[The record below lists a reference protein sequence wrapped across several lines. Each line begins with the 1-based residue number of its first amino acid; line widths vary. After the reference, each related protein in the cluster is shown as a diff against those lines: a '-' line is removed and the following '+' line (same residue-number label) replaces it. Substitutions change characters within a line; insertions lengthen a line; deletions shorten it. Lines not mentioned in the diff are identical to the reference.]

1 MDERYIAAVDL
12 GTSKI
17 AVTVAQISSK
27 GVQMLYYRETPS
39 EGIRNSYVFNPQKA
53 ADKVKAA
60 LADAEDEL
68 KIKIHQVVTGLPRY
82 EVRQVNARAE
92 FERSDGESSITREEI
107 DFLKNNAIDTYPL
120 PDPKNQMIYGVVA
133 QSFTTEEYLNARE
146 SDVEGM
152 VSDTLEGNFKV
163 FVGRKRHSDNV
174 DRVMNQVGVAVA
186 KKFFLP
192 EITASAILSDEERE
206 NGVALIEIGA
216 GATSVTIYHND
227 IMRYYSSIPFGG
239 RSITGDIK
247 LECGTSESLAENIKL
262 GYGACMPEKILT
274 LRDKIIQINNRESGS
289 CKQLSVK
296 YLSEVI
302 TCRVREII
310 DACLYK
316 IQESGFGG
324 NLRNGIVLTGG
335 SADIPNLSTYVK
347 ELSGY
352 SIRIGYPRQKF
363 SFVGCPEIN
372 DTSAVASVGMVM
384 AAKDNPYLN
393 CLSEPPRFEEEEEE
407 PIVDVEAAAAEQP
420 AGEEQAAAAE
430 AQETEAPYA
439 AEAQETG
446 TDTDPEEAGEKKE
459 PGMWARMRER
469 DEKRQRER
477 EEARRKKEE
486 EKKQRKP
493 IIVWKNPFDAFTKK
507 VGSAVGRMI
516 DDGYDGMEE

>member
-1 MDERYIAAVDL
+1 MDDRYIAAVDL

-17 AVTVAQISSK
+17 AVTVAQVSSK

-39 EGIRNSYVFNPQKA
+39 EGIRNSYVFNPMKA
-53 ADKVKAA
+53 AERVKEAIT
-60 LADAEDEL
+60 DAEDEL

-82 EVRQVNARAE
+82 EVHQVNARAE
-92 FERSDGESSITREEI
+92 FERSDGESAITREEI

-120 PDPKNQMIYGVVA
+120 PDPERQIMYGVVA

-146 SDVEGM
+146 SDIEGM

-186 KKFFLP
+186 KKYFLP
-192 EITASAILSDEERE
+192 EITANAILSDEERE

-239 RSITGDIK
+239 RSITCDIK

-262 GYGACMPEKILT
+262 GYGACMPEKLLT

-335 SADIPNLSTYVK
+335 SAVIPNLSTYVK

-352 SIRIGYPRQKF
+352 NIRIGYPRQKF

-372 DTSAVASVGMVM
+372 ETSAVASVGMVL
-384 AAKDNPYLN
+384 AAKENPYLN
-393 CLSEPPRFEEEEEE
+393 CLSEPPARYEEEEEE
-407 PIVDVEAAAAEQP
+407 DIPVEAAEV
-420 AGEEQAAAAE
+420 EEPVVQDEPYVEPAAAE
-430 AQETEAPYA
+430 TE
-439 AEAQETG
+439 
-446 TDTDPEEAGEKKE
+446 EEGKPDEGKKE
-459 PGMWARMRER
+459 PGVLTKLRERNENRKRER
-469 DEKRQRER
+469 DEAKR
-477 EEARRKKEE
+477 AKEE
-486 EKKQRKP
+486 ENRKKRMR
-493 IIVWKNPFDAFTKK
+493 IVWKNPLDSFTKK
-507 VGSAVGRMI
+507 VGSAVGKII
-516 DDGYDGMEE
+516 DEGYDRMED

>member
-1 MDERYIAAVDL
+1 MGRDERYIAAVDL

-17 AVTVAQISSK
+17 AVTVAQISTK
-27 GVQMLYYRETPS
+27 RVQMLYYRETPS

-60 LADAEDEL
+60 IADAEDEL

-82 EVRQVNARAE
+82 EVSQVNARAE
-92 FERSDGESSITREEI
+92 FERSDSESSITREEI

-120 PDPKNQMIYGVVA
+120 PDPEKQMMYGVVA

-146 SDVEGM
+146 SDIEGM

-186 KKFFLP
+186 KKYFQP
-192 EITASAILSDEERE
+192 EITAAAILSDEERE

-239 RSITGDIK
+239 KSITNDIK

-335 SADIPNLSTYVK
+335 SAVIPNLSTYVK

-352 SIRIGYPRQKF
+352 NIRIGYPRQKF

-372 DTSAVASVGMVM
+372 DTSAVASVGMIM

-393 CLSEPPRFEEEEEE
+393 CLSEPPKFEDEEEEAAVSEE
-407 PIVDVEAAAAEQP
+407 PVEEEFVP
-420 AGEEQAAAAE
+420 SEEQAYE
-430 AQETEAPYA
+430 PVEETQEDAG
-439 AEAQETG
+439 QG
-446 TDTDPEEAGEKKE
+446 EEKEKKDS
-459 PGMWARMRER
+459 GIWARLKEKEEER
-469 DEKRQRER
+469 RLRDAAR

-486 EKKQRKP
+486 EKAKKRAK
-493 IIVWKNPFDAFTKK
+493 IVWKNPFDAFTKK
-507 VGSAVGRMI
+507 MGSAVSKII

>member
-17 AVTVAQISSK
+17 AVTVAQVNSK
-27 GVQMLYYRETPS
+27 GVQMLYYKETPS
-39 EGIRNSYVFNPQKA
+39 EGIRNSYVFNPNKA
-53 ADKVKAA
+53 AMKVREAVS
-60 LADAEDEL
+60 DAENEL
-68 KIKIHQVVTGLPRY
+68 KIKIHQVVTGLPRF
-82 EVRQVNARAE
+82 EVHQVNAQAE

-120 PDPKNQMIYGVVA
+120 TDPKNQIIYGVVA

-146 SDVEGM
+146 SDIEGM

-174 DRVMNQVGVAVA
+174 DRVMNQVGVAIA

-192 EITASAILSDEERE
+192 EITASAILSEEERE

-239 RSITGDIK
+239 RSITNDIK

-262 GYGACMPEKILT
+262 GYGACMPEKLLT

-335 SADIPNLSTYVK
+335 SAVIPNLSTYVK

-352 SIRIGYPRQKF
+352 NIRIGYPRQKF
-363 SFVGCPEIN
+363 SYVGCPEIN
-372 DTSAVASVGMVM
+372 DTSAVASVGMIM
-384 AAKDNPYLN
+384 AAKDDAYLN
-393 CLSEPPRFEEEEEE
+393 CLSEPPKFEEEEEE
-407 PIVDVEAAAAEQP
+407 TAYFPEDIQEEG
-420 AGEEQAAAAE
+420 GEGASGYEEGPFEE
-430 AQETEAPYA
+430 AQDE
-439 AEAQETG
+439 G
-446 TDTDPEEAGEKKE
+446 TSDEPEKKE
-459 PGMWARMRER
+459 KPSRWARIREK
-469 DEKRQRER
+469 DEERKRQREL
-477 EEARRKKEE
+477 ARQAKEE
-486 EKKQRKP
+486 EKRRKSSMIKWKQ
-493 IIVWKNPFDAFTKK
+493 PFDALGRKIEET
-507 VGSAVGRMI
+507 VGKFI
-516 DDGYDGMEE
+516 DTGYDGMKN

>member
-17 AVTVAQISSK
+17 AVTVAQINSK
-27 GVQMLYYRETPS
+27 GVQMLYYREHPS
-39 EGIRNSYVFNPQKA
+39 EGIRNSYVINPRKA
-53 ADKVKAA
+53 AERVRQAISN
-60 LADAEDEL
+60 AEGEL
-68 KIKIHQVVTGLPRY
+68 QIKIHQVVTGLPRY
-82 EVRQVNARAE
+82 EVQQVNARAE
-92 FERSDGESSITREEI
+92 FERSDGESSITQEEI

-120 PDPKNQMIYGVVA
+120 PEPNKQIMYGVVA

-146 SDVEGM
+146 SDIEGM

-174 DRVMNQVGVAVA
+174 DMVMNEVGVAIA
-186 KKFFLP
+186 KKYFLP
-192 EITASAILSDEERE
+192 EITARAVLSDEERE

-227 IMRYYSSIPFGG
+227 IMRYYASIPFGG
-239 RSITGDIK
+239 KSITNDIK
-247 LECGTSESLAENIKL
+247 LECGTSETLAENIKL

-274 LRDKIIQINNRESGS
+274 LRDKVIQINNRESGS

-335 SADIPNLSTYVK
+335 SAVIPNLSTYVK

-352 SIRIGYPRQKF
+352 NIRIGYPRQKF
-363 SFVGCPEIN
+363 SYVGCPEIN
-372 DTSAVASVGMVM
+372 ETSAVASVGMVM
-384 AAKDNPYLN
+384 AAKDNVFLN
-393 CLSEPPRFEEEEEE
+393 CLSEPPAIFEEEPEEE
-407 PIVDVEAAAAEQP
+407 DVDTAAVEPVPEVEQSYVGP
-420 AGEEQAAAAE
+420 A
-430 AQETEAPYA
+430 T
-439 AEAQETG
+439 ETG
-446 TDTDPEEAGEKKE
+446 RPEDENAGQEQKE
-459 PGMWARMRER
+459 PGFWAKMRER
-469 DEKRQRER
+469 DEARRIAR
-477 EEARRKKEE
+477 EEAKKKKEE
-486 EKKQRKP
+486 EKKKKTP
-493 IIVWKNPFDAFTKK
+493 IIVWKNPLDSLTKK
-507 VGSAVGRMI
+507 VGNVVGKMI

>member
-1 MDERYIAAVDL
+1 MGMDERYIAAVDL

-17 AVTVAQISSK
+17 AVTVAQISTK

-60 LADAEDEL
+60 IADAEDEL

-82 EVRQVNARAE
+82 EVSQVNARAE
-92 FERSDGESSITREEI
+92 FERSDSESSITREEI

-120 PDPKNQMIYGVVA
+120 PDPEKQMMYGVVA

-146 SDVEGM
+146 SDIEGM

-186 KKFFLP
+186 KKYFQP
-192 EITASAILSDEERE
+192 EITAAAILSDEERE

-239 RSITGDIK
+239 KSITNDIK

-335 SADIPNLSTYVK
+335 SAVIPNLSTYVK

-352 SIRIGYPRQKF
+352 NIRIGYPRQKF

-372 DTSAVASVGMVM
+372 DTSAVASVGMIM

-393 CLSEPPRFEEEEEE
+393 CLSEPPKFEDEEEEAAVSEE
-407 PIVDVEAAAAEQP
+407 PVEEEFVP
-420 AGEEQAAAAE
+420 SEEQAYE
-430 AQETEAPYA
+430 PVEETQEDAG
-439 AEAQETG
+439 QG
-446 TDTDPEEAGEKKE
+446 EEKEKKDS
-459 PGMWARMRER
+459 GIWARLKEKEEER
-469 DEKRQRER
+469 RLRDAAR

-486 EKKQRKP
+486 EKAKKRAK
-493 IIVWKNPFDAFTKK
+493 IVWKNPFDAFTKK
-507 VGSAVGRMI
+507 MGSAVSKII

>member
-1 MDERYIAAVDL
+1 MDDRYIAAVDL

-17 AVTVAQISSK
+17 AVTVAQVSSK

-39 EGIRNSYVFNPQKA
+39 EGIRNSYVFNPMKA
-53 ADKVKAA
+53 AERVKDAIT
-60 LADAEDEL
+60 DAENEL

-82 EVRQVNARAE
+82 EVHQVNARAE
-92 FERSDGESSITREEI
+92 FERSDGESAITREEI

-120 PDPKNQMIYGVVA
+120 PDPERQIMYGVVA

-146 SDVEGM
+146 SDIEGM

-186 KKFFLP
+186 KKYFLP
-192 EITASAILSDEERE
+192 EITANAILSEEERE

-239 RSITGDIK
+239 RSITCDIK

-262 GYGACMPEKILT
+262 GYGACMPEKLLT

-335 SADIPNLSTYVK
+335 SAVIPNLSTYVK

-352 SIRIGYPRQKF
+352 NIRIGYPRQKF

-372 DTSAVASVGMVM
+372 ETSAVASVGMVL

-393 CLSEPPRFEEEEEE
+393 CLSEPPARYEEEEEE
-407 PIVDVEAAAAEQP
+407 DIPVETADVEEPVIQDEP
-420 AGEEQAAAAE
+420 YVEPVSV
-430 AQETEAPYA
+430 ETE
-439 AEAQETG
+439 EESRQEEG
-446 TDTDPEEAGEKKE
+446 KKE
-459 PGMWARMRER
+459 PGVLSKLRERNETRKRER
-469 DEKRQRER
+469 DEAKRIR
-477 EEARRKKEE
+477 EEENRKK
-486 EKKQRKP
+486 RMR
-493 IIVWKNPFDAFTKK
+493 IVWKNPLDSITKK
-507 VGSAVGRMI
+507 VGSAVGKMI
-516 DDGYDGMEE
+516 DEGYDRMED

>member
-1 MDERYIAAVDL
+1 MDDRYIAAVDL

-17 AVTVAQISSK
+17 AVTVAQVSGK

-53 ADKVKAA
+53 ADRVRKA
-60 LADAEDEL
+60 LSDAENEL

-82 EVRQVNARAE
+82 EVSQVNARAE
-92 FERSDGESSITREEI
+92 FERSDGESAITREEI

-120 PDPKNQMIYGVVA
+120 PDPERQIMYGVVA
-133 QSFTTEEYLNARE
+133 QSFTTEDYLNARE
-146 SDVEGM
+146 SDIEGM

-174 DRVMNQVGVAVA
+174 DRVMNLVGVAVA
-186 KKFFLP
+186 RKYFLP
-192 EITASAILSDEERE
+192 EITANAILSDEERE

-239 RSITGDIK
+239 RSITCDIK
-247 LECGTSESLAENIKL
+247 LECGTSENLAENIKL
-262 GYGACMPEKILT
+262 AFGACMPEKILT

-363 SFVGCPEIN
+363 SFVGCPEVN

-393 CLSEPPRFEEEEEE
+393 CLSEPPAFRGEEEEE
-407 PIVDVEAAAAEQP
+407 P
-420 AGEEQAAAAE
+420 
-430 AQETEAPYA
+430 ETEETPVGDFSAVADNPFGGLSDVDDTPSA
-439 AEAQETG
+439 TAEEEEEKQRRKAELREQQE
-446 TDTDPEEAGEKKE
+446 
-459 PGMWARMRER
+459 ARRRER
-469 DEKRQRER
+469 DAAREAARKSKEEQRAQAA
-477 EEARRKKEE
+477 EERKKRFIV
-486 EKKQRKP
+486 KWKP
-493 IIVWKNPFDAFTKK
+493 IEAITRK
-507 VGSAVGRMI
+507 VTNAVGKII
-516 DDGYDGMEE
+516 DTGYDGMEE

>member
-1 MDERYIAAVDL
+1 MDDRYIAAVDL

-17 AVTVAQISSK
+17 AVTVAQVSSK

-39 EGIRNSYVFNPQKA
+39 EGIRNSYVFNPMKA
-53 ADKVKAA
+53 AERVKEAI
-60 LADAEDEL
+60 ADAENEL

-82 EVRQVNARAE
+82 EVHQVNARAE
-92 FERSDGESSITREEI
+92 FERSDSESAISREEI

-120 PDPKNQMIYGVVA
+120 PDPERQIMYGVVA

-146 SDVEGM
+146 SDIEGM

-186 KKFFLP
+186 KKYFLP
-192 EITASAILSDEERE
+192 EITANAILSDEERE

-227 IMRYYSSIPFGG
+227 IMRYYASIPFGG
-239 RSITGDIK
+239 RSITCDIK
-247 LECGTSESLAENIKL
+247 LECGTSENLAENIKL
-262 GYGACMPEKILT
+262 GYGACMPEKLLT

-302 TCRVREII
+302 TCRVREIV

-324 NLRNGIVLTGG
+324 SLRNGIVLTGG
-335 SADIPNLSTYVK
+335 SAVIPNLSTYVK

-352 SIRIGYPRQKF
+352 NIRIGYPRQKF
-363 SFVGCPEIN
+363 SYIGCPEIN
-372 DTSAVASVGMVM
+372 ETSAVASVGMVL

-393 CLSEPPRFEEEEEE
+393 CLSEPPAKYEEEEEE
-407 PIVDVEAAAAEQP
+407 NLAAEIP
-420 AGEEQAAAAE
+420 ATEEPVFREEPYVEQA
-430 AQETEAPYA
+430 
-439 AEAQETG
+439 G
-446 TDTDPEEAGEKKE
+446 PEEEEESKQEEVKKE
-459 PGMWARMRER
+459 PGVLSKLRERGENRKRER
-469 DEKRQRER
+469 DE
-477 EEARRKKEE
+477 ARLAKEKEE
-486 EKKQRKP
+486 ENRKNRMK
-493 IIVWKNPFDAFTKK
+493 IKWKNPLDSFTKK

-516 DDGYDGMEE
+516 DSGYDGMDE

>member
-1 MDERYIAAVDL
+1 MGMDERYIAAVDL

-17 AVTVAQISSK
+17 AVTVAQISTK

-60 LADAEDEL
+60 IADAEDEL

-82 EVRQVNARAE
+82 EVSQVNARAE
-92 FERSDGESSITREEI
+92 FERSDSESSITREEI

-120 PDPKNQMIYGVVA
+120 PDPEKQMMYGVVA

-146 SDVEGM
+146 SDIEGM

-186 KKFFLP
+186 KKYFQP
-192 EITASAILSDEERE
+192 EITAAAILSDEERE

-239 RSITGDIK
+239 KSITNDIK

-335 SADIPNLSTYVK
+335 SAVIPNLSTYVK

-352 SIRIGYPRQKF
+352 NIRIGYPRQKF

-372 DTSAVASVGMVM
+372 DTSAVASVGMIM

-393 CLSEPPRFEEEEEE
+393 CLSEPPKFEDEEEEAAVSEE
-407 PIVDVEAAAAEQP
+407 SVEEEFVP
-420 AGEEQAAAAE
+420 SEEQAYE
-430 AQETEAPYA
+430 PVEETQEDAG
-439 AEAQETG
+439 QG
-446 TDTDPEEAGEKKE
+446 EEKEKKDS
-459 PGMWARMRER
+459 GIWARLKEKEEER
-469 DEKRQRER
+469 RLRDAAR

-486 EKKQRKP
+486 EKAKKRAK
-493 IIVWKNPFDAFTKK
+493 IVWKNPFDAFTKK
-507 VGSAVGRMI
+507 MGSAVSKII

>member
-1 MDERYIAAVDL
+1 MGMDERYIAAVDL

-17 AVTVAQISSK
+17 AVTVAQISTK

-60 LADAEDEL
+60 IADAEDEL

-82 EVRQVNARAE
+82 EVSQVNARAE
-92 FERSDGESSITREEI
+92 FERSDSESSITREEI

-120 PDPKNQMIYGVVA
+120 PDPEKQMMYGVVA

-146 SDVEGM
+146 SDIEGM

-186 KKFFLP
+186 KKYFQP
-192 EITASAILSDEERE
+192 EITAAAILSDEERE

-239 RSITGDIK
+239 KSITNDIK

-302 TCRVREII
+302 TCRVRVII

-335 SADIPNLSTYVK
+335 SAVIPNLSTYVK

-352 SIRIGYPRQKF
+352 NIRIGYPRQKF

-372 DTSAVASVGMVM
+372 DTSAVASVGMIM

-393 CLSEPPRFEEEEEE
+393 CLSEPPKFEDEEEEAAVSEE
-407 PIVDVEAAAAEQP
+407 PVEEEFVP
-420 AGEEQAAAAE
+420 SEEQAYE
-430 AQETEAPYA
+430 PVEETQEDAG
-439 AEAQETG
+439 QG
-446 TDTDPEEAGEKKE
+446 EEKEKKDS
-459 PGMWARMRER
+459 GIWARLKEKEEER
-469 DEKRQRER
+469 RLRDAAR

-486 EKKQRKP
+486 EKAKKRAK
-493 IIVWKNPFDAFTKK
+493 IVWKNPFDAFTKK
-507 VGSAVGRMI
+507 MGSAVSKII

>member
-1 MDERYIAAVDL
+1 MGMDERYIAAVDL

-17 AVTVAQISSK
+17 AVTVAQISTK

-60 LADAEDEL
+60 IADAEDEL

-82 EVRQVNARAE
+82 EVSQVNARAE
-92 FERSDGESSITREEI
+92 FERSDSESSITREEI

-120 PDPKNQMIYGVVA
+120 PDPEKQMMYGVVA

-146 SDVEGM
+146 SDIEGM

-186 KKFFLP
+186 KKYFQP
-192 EITASAILSDEERE
+192 EITAAAILSDEERE

-239 RSITGDIK
+239 KSITNDIK

-335 SADIPNLSTYVK
+335 SAVIPNLSTYVK

-352 SIRIGYPRQKF
+352 NIRIGYPRQKF

-372 DTSAVASVGMVM
+372 DTSAVASVGMIM

-393 CLSEPPRFEEEEEE
+393 CLSEPPKFEDEEEEAAVSEE
-407 PIVDVEAAAAEQP
+407 PVEEEFVP
-420 AGEEQAAAAE
+420 SEEQAYE
-430 AQETEAPYA
+430 PVEETQEDAG
-439 AEAQETG
+439 QG
-446 TDTDPEEAGEKKE
+446 EEKEKKDS
-459 PGMWARMRER
+459 GIWARLKEKEEER
-469 DEKRQRER
+469 RLRDAAR
-477 EEARRKKEE
+477 EEARRKKVE
-486 EKKQRKP
+486 EKAKKRAK
-493 IIVWKNPFDAFTKK
+493 IVWKNPFDAFTKK
-507 VGSAVGRMI
+507 MGSAVSKII

>member
-27 GVQMLYYRETPS
+27 GVQMLYYRESPS

-53 ADKVKAA
+53 AEKVKAA
-60 LADAEDEL
+60 LADAEEEL

-82 EVRQVNARAE
+82 EVSQVNARAE

-120 PDPKNQMIYGVVA
+120 PDPEKQIMYGVVA

-146 SDVEGM
+146 SDIEGM

-174 DRVMNQVGVAVA
+174 DRVMNLVGVAVA
-186 KKFFLP
+186 KKYFLP
-192 EITASAILSDEERE
+192 EITAGAILSDEERE

-239 RSITGDIK
+239 KSITNDIK

-302 TCRVREII
+302 TCRVREIV

-335 SADIPNLSTYVK
+335 SAVIPNLSTYVK

-352 SIRIGYPRQKF
+352 NIRIGYPRQKF
-363 SFVGCPEIN
+363 SYVGCPEIN

-384 AAKDNPYLN
+384 AAKDNKYLN
-393 CLSEPPRFEEEEEE
+393 CLSEPPARYDEEEE
-407 PIVDVEAAAAEQP
+407 VAAAA
-420 AGEEQAAAAE
+420 
-430 AQETEAPYA
+430 
-439 AEAQETG
+439 
-446 TDTDPEEAGEKKE
+446 PEEPVEDVYVPSEEPVYEPVEETPDDAGQEEGKEEKE
-459 PGMWARMRER
+459 SGIWARLKEK
-469 DEKRQRER
+469 DEQRRQREAAR

-486 EKKQRKP
+486 KKANKTPR
-493 IIVWKNPFDAFTKK
+493 IVWKNPFDALTKK
-507 VGSAVGRMI
+507 VGSAVGRII

>member
-17 AVTVAQISSK
+17 AVTVAQISTK

-82 EVRQVNARAE
+82 EVSQVNARAE

-120 PDPKNQMIYGVVA
+120 PDPEKQIMYGVVA

-146 SDVEGM
+146 SDIEGM

-174 DRVMNQVGVAVA
+174 DRVMNMVGVAVA
-186 KKFFLP
+186 KKYFLP
-192 EITASAILSDEERE
+192 EITAAAILSDEERE

-239 RSITGDIK
+239 KSITNDIK

-324 NLRNGIVLTGG
+324 NLRNGIVLTSG
-335 SADIPNLSTYVK
+335 SAVIPNLSTYVK

-352 SIRIGYPRQKF
+352 NIRIGYPRQKF

-393 CLSEPPRFEEEEEE
+393 CLSEPPRFEDEE
-407 PIVDVEAAAAEQP
+407 EAAAAEEEIIEDYTP
-420 AGEEQAAAAE
+420 SEEQPYEEVPAE
-430 AQETEAPYA
+430 ETQKPVESV
-439 AEAQETG
+439 
-446 TDTDPEEAGEKKE
+446 EEDKKE
-459 PGMWARMRER
+459 PGRWARILEKDEERRKQREAERER
-469 DEKRQRER
+469 KEKE
-477 EEARRKKEE
+477 KKEKE
-486 EKKQRKP
+486 AKRPK
-493 IIVWKNPFDAFTKK
+493 IVWKNPFDAFTRKM
-507 VGSAVGRMI
+507 GSAVSKII

>member
-1 MDERYIAAVDL
+1 MGMDERYIAAVDL

-17 AVTVAQISSK
+17 AVTVAQISTK

-60 LADAEDEL
+60 IADAEDEL

-82 EVRQVNARAE
+82 EVSQVNARAE
-92 FERSDGESSITREEI
+92 FERSDSECSITREEI
-107 DFLKNNAIDTYPL
+107 DYLKNNAIDTYPL
-120 PDPKNQMIYGVVA
+120 PDPEKQIMYGVVA

-146 SDVEGM
+146 SDIEGM

-186 KKFFLP
+186 KKYFQP
-192 EITASAILSDEERE
+192 EITAAAILSDEERE

-239 RSITGDIK
+239 KSITNDIK

-335 SADIPNLSTYVK
+335 SAVIPNLSTYVK

-352 SIRIGYPRQKF
+352 NIRIGYPRQKF

-372 DTSAVASVGMVM
+372 DTSAVASVGMIM

-393 CLSEPPRFEEEEEE
+393 CLSEPPKFEDEEEEVENIASE
-407 PIVDVEAAAAEQP
+407 GPIE
-420 AGEEQAAAAE
+420 
-430 AQETEAPYA
+430 
-439 AEAQETG
+439 
-446 TDTDPEEAGEKKE
+446 EEAVPSDEQVYEPVEDTQENAETADEKEKKE
-459 PGMWARMRER
+459 SGIWARLKEKEEER
-469 DEKRQRER
+469 RLRDAAR

-486 EKKQRKP
+486 EKAKKRPK
-493 IIVWKNPFDAFTKK
+493 IVWKNPFDAFTKK
-507 VGSAVGRMI
+507 MGSAVSKII

>member
-53 ADKVKAA
+53 AEKVKAA
-60 LADAEDEL
+60 IADAEGEL

-82 EVRQVNARAE
+82 EVHQVNARAE

-120 PDPKNQMIYGVVA
+120 PDPERQIMYGVVA

-146 SDVEGM
+146 SDIEGM

-174 DRVMNQVGVAVA
+174 DRVMNLVGVAVA
-186 KKFFLP
+186 KKYFLP

-239 RSITGDIK
+239 KSITNDIK

-335 SADIPNLSTYVK
+335 SAVIPNLSTYVK

-352 SIRIGYPRQKF
+352 NIRIGYPRQKF

-372 DTSAVASVGMVM
+372 ETSAVASVGMVM
-384 AAKDNPYLN
+384 AAKDNKYLN
-393 CLSEPPRFEEEEEE
+393 CLSEPPAQYEEEEEVAAAVDE
-407 PIVDVEAAAAEQP
+407 TPVDVPVDTEGETIYNPFVEENTQQEAAGGDE
-420 AGEEQAAAAE
+420 AGEE
-430 AQETEAPYA
+430 T
-439 AEAQETG
+439 
-446 TDTDPEEAGEKKE
+446 KKE

-469 DEKRQRER
+469 DEQRRRER
-477 EEARRKKEE
+477 EAERERKEKERKEKEAKRPK
-486 EKKQRKP
+486 
-493 IIVWKNPFDAFTKK
+493 IVWKNPFDAFTRK
-507 VGSAVGRMI
+507 VGNAVGKII

>member
-1 MDERYIAAVDL
+1 MGMDERYIAAVDL

-17 AVTVAQISSK
+17 AVTVAQISTK

-60 LADAEDEL
+60 IADAEDEL
-68 KIKIHQVVTGLPRY
+68 KIRIHQVVTGLPRY
-82 EVRQVNARAE
+82 EVSQVNARAE
-92 FERSDGESSITREEI
+92 FERSDSESSITREEI

-120 PDPKNQMIYGVVA
+120 PDPEKQMMYGVVA

-146 SDVEGM
+146 SDIEGM

-186 KKFFLP
+186 KKYFQP
-192 EITASAILSDEERE
+192 EITAAAILSDEERE

-239 RSITGDIK
+239 KSITNDIK

-335 SADIPNLSTYVK
+335 SAVIPNLSTYVK

-352 SIRIGYPRQKF
+352 NIRIGYPRQKF

-372 DTSAVASVGMVM
+372 DTSAVASVGMIM

-393 CLSEPPRFEEEEEE
+393 CLSEPPKFEDEEEEAAVSEE
-407 PIVDVEAAAAEQP
+407 PVEEEFVP
-420 AGEEQAAAAE
+420 SEEQAYE
-430 AQETEAPYA
+430 PVEETQEDAG
-439 AEAQETG
+439 QG
-446 TDTDPEEAGEKKE
+446 EEKEKKDS
-459 PGMWARMRER
+459 GIWARLKEKEEER
-469 DEKRQRER
+469 RLRDAAR

-486 EKKQRKP
+486 EKAKKRAK
-493 IIVWKNPFDAFTKK
+493 IVWKNPFDAFTKK
-507 VGSAVGRMI
+507 MGSAVSKII

>member
-1 MDERYIAAVDL
+1 MGMDERYIAAVDL

-17 AVTVAQISSK
+17 AVTVAQISTK

-60 LADAEDEL
+60 IADAEDEL

-82 EVRQVNARAE
+82 EVSQVNARAE
-92 FERSDGESSITREEI
+92 FERSDSESSITREEI

-120 PDPKNQMIYGVVA
+120 PDPEKQMMYGVVA

-146 SDVEGM
+146 SDIEGM

-186 KKFFLP
+186 KKYFQP
-192 EITASAILSDEERE
+192 EITAAAILSDEERE

-239 RSITGDIK
+239 KSITNDIK

-335 SADIPNLSTYVK
+335 SAVIPNLSTYVK

-352 SIRIGYPRQKF
+352 NIRIGYPRQKF

-372 DTSAVASVGMVM
+372 DTSAVASVGMIM

-393 CLSEPPRFEEEEEE
+393 CLSEPPKFEDEEEEAAVSEE
-407 PIVDVEAAAAEQP
+407 PVEEEFVP
-420 AGEEQAAAAE
+420 SEEQAYE
-430 AQETEAPYA
+430 PVEETQEDAG
-439 AEAQETG
+439 QG
-446 TDTDPEEAGEKKE
+446 EEKEKKDS
-459 PGMWARMRER
+459 GIWARLKEKEEER
-469 DEKRQRER
+469 RLRDAAR
-477 EEARRKKEE
+477 EEARKKKEE
-486 EKKQRKP
+486 EKAKKRAK
-493 IIVWKNPFDAFTKK
+493 IVWKNPFDAFTKK
-507 VGSAVGRMI
+507 MGSAVSKII

>member
-27 GVQMLYYRETPS
+27 GVQMLYYRESPS

-53 ADKVKAA
+53 AEKVRAA

-82 EVRQVNARAE
+82 EVSQVNARAE
-92 FERSDGESSITREEI
+92 FERSDSESSITREEI

-120 PDPKNQMIYGVVA
+120 PDPEKQIMYGVVA
-133 QSFTTEEYLNARE
+133 QSFTTEGYLNARE
-146 SDVEGM
+146 SDIEGM

-186 KKFFLP
+186 KKYFLP
-192 EITASAILSDEERE
+192 EITAAAILSDEERE

-239 RSITGDIK
+239 KSITNDIK
-247 LECGTSESLAENIKL
+247 LECGTSEGLAENIKL

-274 LRDKIIQINNRESGS
+274 LRDKIIQINNHESGS

-335 SADIPNLSTYVK
+335 SAVIPNLSTYVK

-352 SIRIGYPRQKF
+352 NIRIGYPRQKF

-372 DTSAVASVGMVM
+372 DTSAVASVGMIM
-384 AAKDNPYLN
+384 AAKENKYLN
-393 CLSEPPRFEEEEEE
+393 CLSEPPARYDEEE
-407 PIVDVEAAAAEQP
+407 EAAAAAPEEP
-420 AGEEQAAAAE
+420 VEEEFIPSEEQVYEQIPVEDIQENAE
-430 AQETEAPYA
+430 P
-439 AEAQETG
+439 AEEK
-446 TDTDPEEAGEKKE
+446 EKKE
-459 PGMWARMRER
+459 SGIWARLKEKDEER
-469 DEKRQRER
+469 RLRDAAR
-477 EEARRKKEE
+477 EEARKKKEE
-486 EKKQRKP
+486 EKARKRP
-493 IIVWKNPFDAFTKK
+493 KIVWKNPFDALTKK
-507 VGSAVGRMI
+507 VGSAVGKII

>member
-27 GVQMLYYRETPS
+27 GVQMLYYRESPS

-53 ADKVKAA
+53 AEKVKAA
-60 LADAEDEL
+60 IADAEEEL

-92 FERSDGESSITREEI
+92 FERSDSESSITREEI

-120 PDPKNQMIYGVVA
+120 PDPEKQIMYGVVA

-146 SDVEGM
+146 SDIEGM

-186 KKFFLP
+186 KKYFLP
-192 EITASAILSDEERE
+192 EITAAAILSEEERE

-239 RSITGDIK
+239 KSITNDIK
-247 LECGTSESLAENIKL
+247 LECGTSEGLAENIKL

-302 TCRVREII
+302 TCRVKEII

-324 NLRNGIVLTGG
+324 SLRNGIVLTGG
-335 SADIPNLSTYVK
+335 SAVIPNLSTYVK

-352 SIRIGYPRQKF
+352 NIRIGYPRQKF
-363 SFVGCPEIN
+363 SYVGCPEIN
-372 DTSAVASVGMVM
+372 ETSAVASVGMIM
-384 AAKDNPYLN
+384 AAKDNKYLN
-393 CLSEPPRFEEEEEE
+393 CLSEPPAHYEEEEE
-407 PIVDVEAAAAEQP
+407 AAAASAEEEVDVDGP
-420 AGEEQAAAAE
+420 AW
-430 AQETEAPYA
+430 
-439 AEAQETG
+439 
-446 TDTDPEEAGEKKE
+446 PEELVEETVQDQDVPQPDDAKPEEVKDTERRSLFGRKRDAEREKKE
-459 PGMWARMRER
+459 
-469 DEKRQRER
+469 
-477 EEARRKKEE
+477 KEPKE
-486 EKKQRKP
+486 PKEKKPK
-493 IIVWKNPFDAFTKK
+493 IVWKNPFDAFTKK
-507 VGSAVGRMI
+507 VGSAVGRII

>member
-1 MDERYIAAVDL
+1 MGMDERYIAAVDL

-17 AVTVAQISSK
+17 AVTVAQISTK

-60 LADAEDEL
+60 IADAEDEL

-82 EVRQVNARAE
+82 EVSQVNARAE
-92 FERSDGESSITREEI
+92 FERSDSESSITREEI

-120 PDPKNQMIYGVVA
+120 PDPEKQMMYGVVA

-146 SDVEGM
+146 SDIEGM

-186 KKFFLP
+186 KKYFQP
-192 EITASAILSDEERE
+192 EITAAAILSDEERE

-239 RSITGDIK
+239 KSITNDIK

-335 SADIPNLSTYVK
+335 SAVIPNLSTYVK

-352 SIRIGYPRQKF
+352 NIRIGYPRQKF

-372 DTSAVASVGMVM
+372 DTSAVASVGMIM

-393 CLSEPPRFEEEEEE
+393 CLSEPPKFEDEEEEAAVSEE
-407 PIVDVEAAAAEQP
+407 PVEEEFVP
-420 AGEEQAAAAE
+420 SEEQAYE
-430 AQETEAPYA
+430 PVEETQEDAG
-439 AEAQETG
+439 QG
-446 TDTDPEEAGEKKE
+446 EEKEKKDS
-459 PGMWARMRER
+459 GIWARLKEKEEER
-469 DEKRQRER
+469 RLRDAAR
-477 EEARRKKEE
+477 EEARGKKEE
-486 EKKQRKP
+486 EKAKKRAK
-493 IIVWKNPFDAFTKK
+493 IVWKNPFDAFTKK
-507 VGSAVGRMI
+507 MGSAVSKII

>member
-1 MDERYIAAVDL
+1 MDDRYIAAVDL

-17 AVTVAQISSK
+17 AVTVAQVNGK
-27 GVQMLYYRETPS
+27 GVQMLYYKETPS

-53 ADKVKAA
+53 ADKVRKA
-60 LADAEDEL
+60 LSDAEDEL

-82 EVRQVNARAE
+82 EVSQVNARAE
-92 FERSDGESSITREEI
+92 FERSDGESAITREEI

-120 PDPKNQMIYGVVA
+120 PDPERQIMYGVVA

-146 SDVEGM
+146 SDIEGM

-174 DRVMNQVGVAVA
+174 DRVMNLVGVAVA
-186 KKFFLP
+186 RKYFLP
-192 EITASAILSDEERE
+192 EITANAILSDEERE

-239 RSITGDIK
+239 RSITCDIK

-302 TCRVREII
+302 TCRMREII

-335 SADIPNLSTYVK
+335 SAVIPNLSTYVK

-352 SIRIGYPRQKF
+352 NIRIGYPRQKF
-363 SFVGCPEIN
+363 SFLGCPEVN
-372 DTSAVASVGMVM
+372 ETSAVASVGMVM

-393 CLSEPPRFEEEEEE
+393 CLSEPPARFAEEEEEE
-407 PIVDVEAAAAEQP
+407 EAGAAEVPEEKPGFAGDDPFAGLPGTEDAP
-420 AGEEQAAAAE
+420 AAVEDEEKEQRRAEQAAR
-430 AQETEAPYA
+430 
-439 AEAQETG
+439 
-446 TDTDPEEAGEKKE
+446 K
-459 PGMWARMRER
+459 RER
-469 DEKRQRER
+469 DAAREAARKEKEKQREQAA
-477 EEARRKKEE
+477 EERKKRFIV
-486 EKKQRKP
+486 KWKP
-493 IIVWKNPFDAFTKK
+493 IETITRK
-507 VGSAVGRMI
+507 VSNAVGKII
-516 DDGYDGMEE
+516 DTGYDGMEE

>member
-17 AVTVAQISSK
+17 AVTVAQVSSK
-27 GVQMLYYRETPS
+27 GVQMLYYREHPS
-39 EGIRNSYVFNPQKA
+39 EGIRNSYVFNPLKA
-53 ADKVKAA
+53 ADRVKSAI
-60 LADAEDEL
+60 ADAEDEL

-82 EVRQVNARAE
+82 EVQQVNARAE

-120 PDPKNQMIYGVVA
+120 PDPKNQVMYGVVA

-146 SDVEGM
+146 SDIEGM

-174 DRVMNQVGVAVA
+174 DRIMNQVGVAVA
-186 KKFFLP
+186 GKYFLP
-192 EITASAILSDEERE
+192 EITANAILSDEERE

-239 RSITGDIK
+239 RSITNDIK

-262 GYGACMPEKILT
+262 GYGACMPEKLLT

-310 DACLYK
+310 EACLYK
-316 IQESGFGG
+316 IHESGFGG

-335 SADIPNLSTYVK
+335 SAAIPNLSTFVK

-352 SIRIGYPRQKF
+352 NIRIGYPRQKY
-363 SFVGCPEIN
+363 SYIGCPEIN
-372 DTSAVASVGMVM
+372 ETSAVASVGMVL
-384 AAKDNPYLN
+384 AAKENPFLN
-393 CLSEPPRFEEEEEE
+393 CLSEPPAAFEEKEEE
-407 PIVDVEAAAAEQP
+407 PVVEEAAAQEFPYVEEPVSEP
-420 AGEEQAAAAE
+420 ARPEEPAV
-430 AQETEAPYA
+430 
-439 AEAQETG
+439 ETG
-446 TDTDPEEAGEKKE
+446 GKEGEKKE
-459 PGMWARMRER
+459 PGIWDRLRGRNEDRKRER
-469 DEKRQRER
+469 DEEKRR
-477 EEARRKKEE
+477 KEE
-486 EKKQRKP
+486 ENERRRRK
-493 IIVWKNPFDAFTKK
+493 IVWKNPLDSFTKK
-507 VGSAVGRMI
+507 VGSAVGKII

>member
-53 ADKVKAA
+53 ADKVREA

-82 EVRQVNARAE
+82 EVSQVNARAE

-120 PDPKNQMIYGVVA
+120 PDPEKQIMYGVVA

-146 SDVEGM
+146 SDIEGM

-186 KKFFLP
+186 KKYFLP
-192 EITASAILSDEERE
+192 EITAAAILSDEERE

-239 RSITGDIK
+239 KSITNDIK
-247 LECGTSESLAENIKL
+247 LECGTSEGLAENIKL

-335 SADIPNLSTYVK
+335 SAVIPNLSTYVK

-352 SIRIGYPRQKF
+352 NIRIGYPRQKF

-372 DTSAVASVGMVM
+372 DTGAVASVGMIM
-384 AAKDNPYLN
+384 AAKENKYLN
-393 CLSEPPRFEEEEEE
+393 CLSEPPARFDEDEEE
-407 PIVDVEAAAAEQP
+407 PVNVEETAAEEYPVQEENFEEIP
-420 AGEEQAAAAE
+420 APVEETVDNPAAE
-430 AQETEAPYA
+430 T
-439 AEAQETG
+439 
-446 TDTDPEEAGEKKE
+446 EEAKKE
-459 PGMWARMRER
+459 PSRWAKIREK
-469 DEKRQRER
+469 DEERRLQREA
-477 EEARRKKEE
+477 ARQKKEE
-486 EKKQRKP
+486 EKAKKRP

-507 VGSAVGRMI
+507 VSSAVGKIR

>member
-17 AVTVAQISSK
+17 AVTVAQISTK

-60 LADAEDEL
+60 IADAEDEL

-82 EVRQVNARAE
+82 EVSQVNARAE
-92 FERSDGESSITREEI
+92 FERSDSESSITREEI

-120 PDPKNQMIYGVVA
+120 PDPEKQMMYGVVA

-146 SDVEGM
+146 SDIEGM

-186 KKFFLP
+186 KKYFQP
-192 EITASAILSDEERE
+192 EITAAAILSDEERE

-239 RSITGDIK
+239 KSITNDIK

-335 SADIPNLSTYVK
+335 SAVIPNLSTYVK

-352 SIRIGYPRQKF
+352 NIRIGYPRQKF

-372 DTSAVASVGMVM
+372 DTSAVASVGMIM

-393 CLSEPPRFEEEEEE
+393 CLSEPPKFEDEEEEAAVSEE
-407 PIVDVEAAAAEQP
+407 PVEEEFVP
-420 AGEEQAAAAE
+420 SEEQAYE
-430 AQETEAPYA
+430 PVEETQEDAG
-439 AEAQETG
+439 QG
-446 TDTDPEEAGEKKE
+446 EEKEKKDS
-459 PGMWARMRER
+459 GIWARLKEKEEER
-469 DEKRQRER
+469 RLRDAAR

-486 EKKQRKP
+486 EKAKKRAK
-493 IIVWKNPFDAFTKK
+493 IVWKNPFDAFTKK
-507 VGSAVGRMI
+507 MGSAVSKII